1 MTENYVGSEGQ
12 SLDNTNPLM
21 TSNYII
27 HVGLEKIKSLFKKE
41 LFLELDNFAKCVYD
55 NVVGLC
61 RKTVCVFETIVSCMS
76 FIQKVKKTFARIS
89 DSPR

>member
-1 MTENYVGSEGQ
+1 MDLY
-12 SLDNTNPLM
+12 NPLM
-21 TSNYII
+21 SSNYII
-27 HVGLEKIKSLFKKE
+27 YGGLEKIKSLFKKE

-61 RKTVCVFETIVSCMS
+61 RKTVCVCS
-76 FIQKVKKTFARIS
+76 FYGEELPLSRSEAFLLADNGT